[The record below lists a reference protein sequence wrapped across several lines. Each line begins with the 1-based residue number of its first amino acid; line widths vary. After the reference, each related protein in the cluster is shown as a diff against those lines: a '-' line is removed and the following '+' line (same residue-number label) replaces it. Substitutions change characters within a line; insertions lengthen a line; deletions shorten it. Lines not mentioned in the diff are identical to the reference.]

1 MRPQMFEKSR
11 DGILVRVAR
20 QLVAFYDWLSGPP
33 MTAQQRLHPQVVP
46 LERERRDFYLY

>member
-1 MRPQMFEKSR
+1 MRPQMVEKSR

-33 MTAQQRLHPQVVP
+33 
-46 LERERRDFYLY
+46 